1 MSGPKARTS
10 GQLASITEYTYY
22 LLVRCRQLPAS
33 WQYVLLAATTAP
45 FPQLACLAFF
55 TPTSDGDM
63 NARIAIL
70 NPLWVMWIC
79 MSKWR
84 RTAPYR
90 EEVASQATTLRRF
103 TAVALRR
110 AAPITIIRVHITPY
124 FIGFRL
130 CLHHLL
136 RKVVL
141 ATKIVSPA
149 KVYQL
154 DYPPHKKGA
163 EATIPAISK

>member
-1 MSGPKARTS
+1 MYVEVAEDCTVQRRGGEPGDNSSTLYRRGSAPP
-10 GQLASITEYTYY
+10 
-22 LLVRCRQLPAS
+22 QLP
-33 WQYVLLAATTAP
+33 LP
-45 FPQLACLAFF
+45 
-55 TPTSDGDM
+55 
-63 NARIAIL
+63 
-70 NPLWVMWIC
+70 
-79 MSKWR
+79 
-84 RTAPYR
+84 
-90 EEVASQATTLRRF
+90 
-103 TAVALRR
+103 
-110 AAPITIIRVHITPY
+110 IIRVHITPY